1 MFKTAIA
8 LILALC
14 VGYAL
19 HAFAQPRADFR
30 QGVLPMG
37 SSSSNGVGFAWFYDP
52 ADRTVHVCR
61 TGQGGAKRS
70 TAKRR
75 RRCPDQGARDCAS
88 RGYPWPRVSVR
99 MRCATWLGWS
109 SSSRIM

>member
-1 MFKTAIA
+1 MLKTATA

-19 HAFAQPRADFR
+19 HAFAQPRTDFR
-30 QGVLPMG
+30 QGVVPMG

-61 TGQGGAKRS
+61 TGQGAGEALDCKAK
-70 TAKRR
+70 
-75 RRCPDQGARDCAS
+75 
-88 RGYPWPRVSVR
+88 
-99 MRCATWLGWS
+99 ATLP
-109 SSSRIM
+109 